1 MASTHVLVATDSLN
15 RWVEQKMK
23 KKRSKKFSTHAL
35 TVAIF
40 LVLSPN
46 ISFDFRQSLS
56 TAIDGSHI
64 NSIEVALKKDAV
76 DQSGLF
82 KK

>member
-1 MASTHVLVATDSLN
+1 
-15 RWVEQKMK
+15 MK

-40 LVLSPN
+40 LVLSPSIN
-46 ISFDFRQSLS
+46 FDFRQSLS
-56 TAIDGSHI
+56 TSIDGSHI
-64 NSIEVALKKDAV
+64 SSIEVALKKDVV
-76 DQSGLF
+76 DQSGLL

>member
-1 MASTHVLVATDSLN
+1 
-15 RWVEQKMK
+15 MK
-23 KKRSKKFSTHAL
+23 KKRSEKFSTHAL

-40 LVLSPN
+40 LVLSPSV
-46 ISFDFRQSLS
+46 SFDFRQSLS

-64 NSIEVALKKDAV
+64 NSIEVALKKGAV

-82 KK
+82 EK